1 MEQPKCI
8 RASTRLEE
16 ALTVLFCLVDD
27 VYQNINP
34 NAQRYERLKKLSDSE
49 VIALALFQQLR
60 GIESQRS
67 FLRDLSRFFSHLF
80 PGVVDLAPSSL
91 HRRIRKLRCFLE
103 PMRRAVLS
111 DLVGSPETL
120 LIDSTLL
127 SVLHPRQ
134 VEKSPGLPGAAWVR
148 WGSFAVYGVKLHL
161 LCSTNRVPLSYE
173 LTAANVADVRVTK
186 ELLEEANLGED
197 VARRLFGDLAYRSEV
212 LEKVLA
218 ETGVLLVSERSRQNG
233 KRQQIEIALASL
245 KRVFRLGETLAT
257 TLVGLITSIAAKICA
272 YTYAFMV
279 NRRLERPQ
287 GQIKDLWA

>member
-1 MEQPKCI
+1 M
-8 RASTRLEE
+8 
-16 ALTVLFCLVDD
+16 TVLFCLVDD

-148 WGSFAVYGVKLHL
+148 WGSFSVYGVKLHL

-173 LTAANVADVRVTK
+173 LTAANVSDVRVTR

-197 VARRLFGDLAYRSEV
+197 VARRLFGDLAYRSEA
-212 LEKVLA
+212 LEKALTG
-218 ETGVLLVSERSRQNG
+218 TGVLLVTERSRQNG

-257 TLVGLITSIAAKICA
+257 TLVGLITRIAAKICA

-287 GQIKDLWA
+287 GRIKDLWA